1 MDHQSKPGQ
10 NTLKIHLFITCFHI
24 NFLDRPE
31 VMGNFLY
38 AHSFSK
44 ITHLV
49 LDDNFHIQLY
59 LLGGPESK
67 QRNSN
72 PITQFFTL
80 CKYRA
85 SEIRRRHKNKI

>member
-1 MDHQSKPGQ
+1 
-10 NTLKIHLFITCFHI
+10 
-24 NFLDRPE
+24 
-31 VMGNFLY
+31 MGNFLY
-38 AHSFSK
+38 AHCFSK

-49 LDDNFHIQLY
+49 LDDNFHIQFY

-85 SEIRRRHKNKI
+85 SEIRRRQKNYHKIEIAGGEGTMGYLLL